1 MGKKVEVEMN
11 SFLNTLSIDD
21 DDDDDGVGS
30 MVVVVVVMMMKA
42 PFLFIVQSRCVAF
55 LEPTSTNQ

>member
-1 MGKKVEVEMN
+1 MN
-11 SFLNTLSIDD
+11 SFLNTMSIDDD

-30 MVVVVVVMMMKA
+30 MVVVVMMMMMMMKA
-42 PFLFIVQSRCVAF
+42 PFRFIVQSRCVAF

>member
-1 MGKKVEVEMN
+1 MN
-11 SFLNTLSIDD
+11 SFLNTMSI

-55 LEPTSTNQ
+55 LEPTSTNQWG

>member
-1 MGKKVEVEMN
+1 MN

>member
-1 MGKKVEVEMN
+1 MN
-11 SFLNTLSIDD
+11 SFLNTMSIDD

-30 MVVVVVVMMMKA
+30 MVVVVVMMMMMMMMKA
-42 PFLFIVQSRCVAF
+42 PFLFIVQSSCVAF

>member
-1 MGKKVEVEMN
+1 M
-11 SFLNTLSIDD
+11 SSLLNTMSIDD

-30 MVVVVVVMMMKA
+30 MVVVVVVVMMMKA

>member
-1 MGKKVEVEMN
+1 MN

-30 MVVVVVVMMMKA
+30 MVVVVMMMMMMMMKA
-42 PFLFIVQSRCVAF
+42 PFRFIVQSRCVAF